1 MRRRSGVAA
10 RKAGLARAFLF
21 LVVLV
26 GSLTWVAAP
35 ANAYP
40 VDPNWAPPPTVYIPA
55 TGQTIDRLFLDLWR
69 SGGGS
74 WSYGNPI
81 TPELTEPDGRVVQ
94 YFEYA
99 RFEYWP
105 NGDANGN
112 YVTLG
117 SVGSELGAPI
127 LPRRFERSRS
137 APAFMATTE
146 ARAWMPLS
154 PEDAERRAVA
164 EPSYRYVEQTQ
175 HGVWGGFRQYWE
187 ATGEIAYLGN
197 PVSEE
202 YTAGGVSYQVF
213 ERGKLQWSEG
223 VDVSLV
229 PIGAELVQ
237 RYQLPTAPGQQG
249 GIPTYDEALF
259 VPPLAVP
266 DPAAPPAAPPGGR
279 SLVISLSQQA
289 LWAFNGNEVVRTTY
303 VSTGTE
309 KFRTPTGLYFVN

>member
-1 MRRRSGVAA
+1 
-10 RKAGLARAFLF
+10 
-21 LVVLV
+21 
-26 GSLTWVAAP
+26 
-35 ANAYP
+35 
-40 VDPNWAPPPTVYIPA
+40 
-55 TGQTIDRLFLDLWR
+55 
-69 SGGGS
+69 
-74 WSYGNPI
+74 
-81 TPELTEPDGRVVQ
+81 
-94 YFEYA
+94 
-99 RFEYWP
+99 
-105 NGDANGN
+105 
-112 YVTLG
+112 
-117 SVGSELGAPI
+117 
-127 LPRRFERSRS
+127 
-137 APAFMATTE
+137 
-146 ARAWMPLS
+146 MPLS
-154 PEDAERRAVA
+154 PEAAARRAAA

-187 ATGEIAYLGN
+187 ATGELAYLGN

-202 YTAGGVSYQVF
+202 YTADGVSYQVF

-223 VDVSLV
+223 IDISLA

-237 RYQLPTAPGQQG
+237 RYQLPTAPGQQE

-309 KFRTPTGLYFVN
+309 KFRTPTGLYFVNSKIDSQTTEGVLGGEYYNVPDVPYVMYFTDRGHAIHGAYWHENFGNVMSHGCVNLPMDIAGWMYGWAPMGMAVLIVD